1 MRISALDP
9 AVAWGG
15 VAGDPG
21 GISLPVGTEACAIR
35 ARAEVPGRTPGD
47 RLAGTRSTALARLF
61 GELDSR
67 SCPAATGP
75 ISGATRHLEAR
86 VAAAVLGAA
95 AFERPRA
102 GARSGDLFRVDPAE
116 ADVAELVRPGEAKG
130 MVSVRPVLRSLDAA
144 VQLARDGGID
154 AGWALRLS
162 LRQVEQ
168 HDGKGGPAAP
178 AIAARLCRY
187 LVLARLVEE
196 VAGPAVD
203 PGEGLAPFEREVLM
217 ALAAAPEPVAASEVG
232 QLVADDRGR
241 KGTVTAALWRLR
253 HLGLAEL
260 RSGSWRC
267 MARGHRMAGRLG
279 GARRTPDGGAHPPER
294 CQPRTSSTRRAK
306 ARNSGGKK

>member
-1 MRISALDP
+1 MRNSALDG
-9 AVAWGG
+9 AVAD
-15 VAGDPG
+15 DPG
-21 GISLPVGTEACAIR
+21 GISQPVGTEACAIP
-35 ARAEVPGRTPGD
+35 ARAEVPGRTSGD

-61 GELDSR
+61 GELDSD

-75 ISGATRHLEAR
+75 ISGATRRLEAR

-95 AFERPRA
+95 AFELPRA

-116 ADVAELVRPGEAKG
+116 ADVVELVRPGEARG
-130 MVSVRPVLRSLDAA
+130 LVGVRPVLRSLDAA

-162 LRQVEQ
+162 LPQIEQ
-168 HDGKGGPAAP
+168 HDGNDGSAAP

-203 PGEGLAPFEREVLM
+203 PGEGLSPFERAVLL
-217 ALAAAPEPVAASEVG
+217 ALAASPEPVAAGEVS
-232 QLVADDRGR
+232 QLVAVDALARSR

-253 HLGLAEL
+253 HLGLVDL

-267 MARGHRMAGRLG
+267 RARGHRLAGRLDA
-279 GARRTPDGGAHPPER
+279 ARRAPAGD
-294 CQPRTSSTRRAK
+294 TRR
-306 ARNSGGKK
+306 